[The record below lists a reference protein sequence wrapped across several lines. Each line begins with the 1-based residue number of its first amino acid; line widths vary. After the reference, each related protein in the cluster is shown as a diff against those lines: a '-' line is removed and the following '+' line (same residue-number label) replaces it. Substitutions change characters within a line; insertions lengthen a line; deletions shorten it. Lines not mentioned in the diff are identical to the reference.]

1 MENAT
6 VTLTLSVNDVNV
18 ILASLSKQPFEVV
31 AELIQKVSSEARN
44 QLDAAKEASAPS
56 E

>member
-1 MENAT
+1 MENA
-6 VTLTLSVNDVNV
+6 VITLTLSVNDVNV

-31 AELIQKVSSEARN
+31 ADLVQKIGLEARN
-44 QLDAAKEASAPS
+44 QLDAQKKTEAPA